1 MAEGREPG
9 RHKMRIT
16 VERKDGQ
23 SYLLEPPPDLGRR
36 QVDKYVQEELESLHP
51 GFSSQSLWDWH
62 WIRREGRRL
71 VLAAVVSRKAFLQG
85 RLESAGSSL
94 LVQGDDG
101 VEGVFFSPLRFGRE
115 GKRRRIGKLVAGVVL
130 FGLCLVLW
138 WGVWK
143 IGERQE
149 LERQTVSAREQT
161 VKQEPLRFQ
170 DALERMRWLAFVI
183 QREGGCLSSISL
195 TQDGVVRLAVQ
206 GIEAGQLQTLVQELE
221 PAGRVDFGTME
232 HGSLGT
238 SMEATIWSGVVI
250 PSSTTSDGMVGHHDL
265 LLEFFASLGLQ
276 VSSSSV
282 QETSVWMEL
291 VATKGQLNILEQE
304 LPSYLDTKGLLV
316 CGLNLQRMEDG
327 AAALVWLEV
336 QGEDEGTEAVHGGPE
351 GKVLATALALVEPPP
366 PPAKKSLPPAIVPKQ
381 EPPAGSVELGR
392 VEKDGRVTRYYR
404 SPEGRVLAIE
414 EEK

>member
-1 MAEGREPG
+1 
-9 RHKMRIT
+9 MRIT

-23 SYLLEPPPDLGRR
+23 SYLLEPPPGQGRR
-36 QVDKYVQEELESLHP
+36 RLEEYIRGELESLHP

-62 WIRREGRRL
+62 WIWREGKRVVL
-71 VLAAVVSRKAFLQG
+71 VAVVSRKAFLQG

-101 VEGVFFSPLRFGRE
+101 VEGVFFSPLRFSRE
-115 GKRRRIGKLVAGVVL
+115 GKRRRVGKLVAGVIL

-138 WGVWK
+138 WGVRK
-143 IGERQE
+143 IGEHQE
-149 LERQTVSAREQT
+149 LERQAVLAREQT
-161 VKQEPLRFQ
+161 VKQEPLRLQ
-170 DALERMRWLAFVI
+170 DALERIRWLAFVI

-206 GIEAGQLQTLVQELE
+206 GITAGQLQTLVHDLE
-221 PAGRVDFGTME
+221 PEGRVDFGTME

-250 PSSTTSDGMVGHHDL
+250 PPPSKLPDMVAAHDQL
-265 LLEFFASLGLQ
+265 MEFFGGRGLKAM
-276 VSSSSV
+276 SSGV
-282 QETSVWMEL
+282 GEGTLWMEF
-291 VATKGQLNILEQE
+291 VATKVQLDILEQE

-316 CGLNLQRMEDG
+316 CGMNLQRMEDS

-336 QGEDEGTEAVHGGPE
+336 QAEDEETEAVHGGPE
-351 GKVLATALALVEPPP
+351 GMVLATALALVEPPS